1 MKNIRF
7 IKYYQ
12 RKGKIKNIGMII
24 FDKSDFII
32 NMVKDIKKQP
42 PENKIL
48 KFLWDKIDVIIT
60 ILKMVIPVATA
71 SA

>member
-1 MKNIRF
+1 
-7 IKYYQ
+7 
-12 RKGKIKNIGMII
+12 MIY
-24 FDKSDFII
+24 DQSDIII

-71 SA
+71 

>member
-12 RKGKIKNIGMII
+12 RKGKIKNIGMMI
-24 FDKSDFII
+24 FDKSDIII

-71 SA
+71 